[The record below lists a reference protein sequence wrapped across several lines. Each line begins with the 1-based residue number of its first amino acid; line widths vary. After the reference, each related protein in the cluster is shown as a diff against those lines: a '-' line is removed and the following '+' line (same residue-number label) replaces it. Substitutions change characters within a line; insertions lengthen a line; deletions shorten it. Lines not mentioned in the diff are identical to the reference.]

1 MVQDKEGVCLCW
13 IVLSADDARGME
25 AAGGGGSTDTQRA
38 PDKFIDKY
46 YLKH

>member
-1 MVQDKEGVCLCW
+1 MVQDGEGVRLCW
-13 IVLSADDARGME
+13 IVLSAEDARGME

-38 PDKFIDKY
+38 SEKFIDEH